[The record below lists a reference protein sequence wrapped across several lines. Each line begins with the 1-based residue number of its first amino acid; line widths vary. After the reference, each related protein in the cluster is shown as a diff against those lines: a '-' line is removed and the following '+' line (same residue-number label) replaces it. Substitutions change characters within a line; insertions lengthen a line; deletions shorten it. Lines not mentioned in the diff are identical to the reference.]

1 MDDIDDDIFAAA
13 EKRGKALA
21 QEPRAASARFD
32 AATRR
37 VIVELTNGCTFA
49 FPVAL
54 VQGLSDADDLELA
67 DVELLGNGFGLHWET
82 LDVDYSVQ
90 GLLAGIFGT
99 ASWMARRAGRTT
111 SPAKAEAARA
121 NGAKGGRPRKRA

>member
-1 MDDIDDDIFAAA
+1 MDDIDDDIIAAA
-13 EKRGKALA
+13 ETRGKALA
-21 QEPRAASARFD
+21 RDPRAASARFD
-32 AATRR
+32 AGPRR
-37 VIVELTNGCTFA
+37 VIVDLTNGCTFA

-54 VQGLSDADDLELA
+54 VEGLSDADDRDLCE
-67 DVELLGNGFGLHWET
+67 VEPLGDGYGLHWER
-82 LDVDYSVQ
+82 LDVDHSVQ

-99 ASWMARRAGRTT
+99 AAWMARRAGRAT